1 MSDKEIEDLKTLIKS
16 LDIRLRNDEISKEEY
31 NSLKAKYEARLQEEI
46 ALVKE
51 KSFLKDLS
59 YVSISGSGK
68 VTNSYISISGSG
80 KIDGWHGG
88 TIDISGSGK
97 VTDDEIKVSGSAT
110 LPGDLKTHTVKAS
123 GSLKANGPIESNI
136 FVCSGSCIVD
146 GSLIAHE
153 KMAISGS
160 AKINGPILGGLVASN
175 GALKVDGS
183 IKCREAELNGAYN
196 IKNNVECQESFSSEL
211 DSKCSIDG
219 DLICG
224 GDVYI
229 EMTKGKGRLNVNQII
244 SQGEVQ
250 LEGVT
255 AEYVSGKTVK
265 LGPDCKIGM
274 VEEISN

>member
-16 LDIRLRNDEISKEEY
+16 LDIRLRNDEISQEEY
-31 NSLKAKYEARLQEEI
+31 DNLKAKYEKRLEEEI
-46 ALVKE
+46 ELVKE

-97 VTDDEIKVSGSAT
+97 ITDDEIKVSGSAV

-123 GSLKANGPIESNI
+123 GSLKANGPIESHI
-136 FVCSGSCIVD
+136 FICSGACKIE

-153 KMAISGS
+153 KMEISGS
-160 AKINGPILGGLVASN
+160 GKINGSILGGLVISS
-175 GALKVDGS
+175 GSIKVDGS
-183 IKCREAELNGAYN
+183 IKCREAELNGAYK
-196 IKNNVECQESFSSEL
+196 ITKNVECQESFTSEL
-211 DSKCSIDG
+211 DSKCTIDG

-229 EMTKGKGRLNVNQII
+229 EMAKGKGRLKVNQVI
-244 SQGEVQ
+244 SQGNVQ

-255 AEYVSGKTVK
+255 AEYVCGKTIK
-265 LGPDCKIGM
+265 LGTDCYIGK
-274 VEEISN
+274 VEEISK